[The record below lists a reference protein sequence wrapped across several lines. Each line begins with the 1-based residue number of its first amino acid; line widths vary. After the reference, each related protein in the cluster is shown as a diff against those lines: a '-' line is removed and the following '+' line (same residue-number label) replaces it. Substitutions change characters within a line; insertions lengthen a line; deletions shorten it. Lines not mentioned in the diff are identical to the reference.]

1 MQGLCVKIPVSEF
14 VKQLVNTRIS
24 TAVLILSSEIKHKVI
39 FVWDKDKTE
48 TFKMKPIVST

>member
-24 TAVLILSSEIKHKVI
+24 TAVVILSSEIKHKVI

-48 TFKMKPIVST
+48 TFKM